1 MMILVIVQDNP
12 IDLNIQKKD
21 KRKKEL
27 EIVNK
32 KNWIIIMM
40 KNKRI

>member
-1 MMILVIVQDNP
+1 MILVIVQDNP

>member
-32 KNWIIIMM
+32 KNWTIIMM